1 MTTVLINVLID
12 TQINQNA
19 DTDLMWVYQTE
30 STYLKGAEQS
40 HLDRDPQQRNQQDKF
55 LDLSTLVG
63 GTQ

>member
-30 STYLKGAEQS
+30 STYLRVQNKV
-40 HLDRDPQQRNQQDKF
+40 
-55 LDLSTLVG
+55 T
-63 GTQ
+63 